1 MTFRT
6 RLMALALATLCCAAP
21 AGAAVFG
28 GSHAP
33 ITDYAN
39 GSEVATNGT
48 LISAVN
54 LLNDTGG
61 VDGGPGISTTINGVL
76 FQGTQPGQYFEGGDA
91 TNTFSGK
98 SFVYHGGDPY
108 QSASLWSSGGA
119 YTTLAQSQLYNTDN
133 GNIDVGD
140 GYGIVNLTPGIQY
153 ELQVF
158 MLDDRAGIAKTFPLQ
173 FQQVEWTGELD
184 HLATNP
190 DNSVVG
196 SVIGYMPGVTIGGDT
211 ANKGEIATVKFS
223 IDPGYNGMLVNTW
236 DNGAFNGMQ
245 LRSLGLLGD
254 YDQNGSI
261 GPGDYQAW
269 KNSFGSTSNL
279 NADGNGNGVVDAA
292 DYTIWRDRVTGGGA
306 GSGGL
311 SLGAVPEP
319 GTGLMACVAM
329 VMVGAVRAR
338 RCFCGGSRN
347 G

>member
-1 MTFRT
+1 MTCKDRF
-6 RLMALALATLCCAAP
+6 LAVVLLTVSCAVP
-21 AGAAVFG
+21 ARAAVFG

-33 ITDYAN
+33 IADYAN

-48 LISAVN
+48 LVSAVN

-76 FQGTQPGQYFEGGDA
+76 FQGTQPGQFFEGGHDFA
-91 TNTFSGK
+91 SA
-98 SFVYHGGDPY
+98 SFVYHGGDNAAG
-108 QSASLWSSGGA
+108 SFLWGSGGA
-119 YTTLAQSQLYNTDN
+119 YQTLAQSQIYNTDN
-133 GNIDVGD
+133 GSIDVGD

-158 MLDDRAGIAKTFPLQ
+158 MLDDRTGIAKTFPLQ
-173 FQQVEWTGELD
+173 FQQVQWTGNFD
-184 HLATNP
+184 QLALNP

-196 SVIGYMPGVTIGGDT
+196 SVIGFMSGVTIGGDT
-211 ANKGEIATVKFS
+211 VNKGEIATVKFS
-223 IDPGYNGMLVNTW
+223 IDPQFNGLLVNTW

-254 YDQNGSI
+254 YDHNGSI
-261 GPGDYQAW
+261 GPGDYTAW

-279 NADGNGNGVVDAA
+279 NADGNGNGIVDAA
-292 DYTIWRDRVTGGGA
+292 DYTIWRDRVPGGGA

-311 SLGAVPEP
+311 ALAAVPEP
-319 GTGLMACVAM
+319 CTGLMAWVAIL
-329 VMVGAVRAR
+329 VVGVARAHR
-338 RCFCGGSRN
+338 SFCAGSEK

>member
-1 MTFRT
+1 MTFPT
-6 RLMALALATLCCAAP
+6 RLMAVALTTLCCAAP

-39 GSEVATNGT
+39 GSEMATNGT

-61 VDGGPGISTTINGVL
+61 VDGGPGIGTTINGVL
-76 FQGTQPGQYFEGGDA
+76 FQGTQPGQFFEGGHSFASA
-91 TNTFSGK
+91 T
-98 SFVYHGGDPY
+98 FVYHGGDAAAG
-108 QSASLWSSGGA
+108 SFLWNSGGA
-119 YTTLAQSQLYNTDN
+119 YETLARSQIYNTDN

-140 GYGIVNLTPGIQY
+140 GYGIINLTPGIQY

-158 MLDDRAGIAKTFPLQ
+158 MLDDRVGVAKTFPVQ
-173 FQQVEWTGELD
+173 FQQVEWTGNFD
-184 HLATNP
+184 QLALNP

-196 SVIGYMPGVTIGGDT
+196 SSIGFMPGVTIGGDT

-223 IDPGYNGMLVNTW
+223 IDPGFNGMLVNTW

-254 YDQNGSI
+254 YNHNGTI
-261 GPGDYQAW
+261 GPEDYAVW

-279 NADGNGNGVVDAA
+279 DADGNGDGVVNAA
-292 DYTIWRDRVTGGGA
+292 DYTIWRDRATGGA
-306 GSGGL
+306 GAGL
-311 SLGAVPEP
+311 GQSAVPEP
-319 GTGLMACVAM
+319 CTGLIAWMAIVLDG
-329 VMVGAVRAR
+329 GAIAHR
-338 RCFCGGSRN
+338 RLQMRS
-347 G
+347 

>member
-1 MTFRT
+1 MTFPT
-6 RLMALALATLCCAAP
+6 RLIAVVLATLCCAAS
-21 AGAAVFG
+21 ARAAVFG

-48 LISAVN
+48 LVSAVN

-76 FQGTQPGQYFEGGDA
+76 FQSTQPGQFFEGGHSFA
-91 TNTFSGK
+91 SA

-108 QSASLWSSGGA
+108 QNANLWSSGGA

-140 GYGIVNLTPGIQY
+140 GYGVINLTPGIQY

-158 MLDDRAGIAKTFPLQ
+158 MLDDRIGVAKTFPLQ
-173 FQQVEWTGELD
+173 FQQVQWTGNFD
-184 HLATNP
+184 QLALNP

-196 SVIGYMPGVTIGGDT
+196 SVIGFMSGVTIGGDT
-211 ANKGEIATVKFS
+211 VNKGEIATVKFS
-223 IDPGYNGMLVNTW
+223 IDPQFNGLLVNTW

-254 YDQNGSI
+254 YDHNGSI
-261 GPGDYQAW
+261 GPEDYTAW

-279 NADGNGNGVVDAA
+279 DADGNGNGIVDAA
-292 DYTIWRDRVTGGGA
+292 DYTVWRDHLAAGA
-306 GSGGL
+306 GSGAVLQSSG
-311 SLGAVPEP
+311 VPEP
-319 GTGLMACVAM
+319 GTGLMAWAAIAI
-329 VMVGAVRAR
+329 VGGARLRR
-338 RCFCGGSRN
+338 RCHTGN
-347 G
+347 